1 MSKENKTEITKL
13 STWDMADTHQH
24 CGWCNDQTTI
34 PEPTARN
41 MKLYMDKINELT
53 EAVNKLTALN
63 KGLIEAVDIISNFDL
78 EH

>member
-1 MSKENKTEITKL
+1 MTEENKTEITKL
-13 STWDMADTHQH
+13 STWDIADTVVKWD
-24 CGWCNDQTTI
+24 GYDQTTI

-63 KGLIEAVDIISNFDL
+63 QIQLTALNQIKYK
-78 EH
+78 